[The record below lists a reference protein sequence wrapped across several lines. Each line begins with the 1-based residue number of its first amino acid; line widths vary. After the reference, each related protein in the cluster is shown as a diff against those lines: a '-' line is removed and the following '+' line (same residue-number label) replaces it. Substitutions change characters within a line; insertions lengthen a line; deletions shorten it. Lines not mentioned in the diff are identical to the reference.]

1 MEALD
6 KPEVAY
12 WSSFAGPGPRH
23 EQKEQIRIHGVPAD
37 AMKKINESPTNV
49 DLLAH
54 YLFPWFDFWNSRL
67 CHVLIWIAC
76 IIHPGSIGILQP
88 TLIII
93 ESTKMTRLFLDEMLV
108 SVFVTGITQAL
119 FERFLLGDFA
129 MDFLI
134 TICITII
141 VII

>member
-54 YLFPWFDFWNSRL
+54 YLFPWFDFWNSSTMFL
-67 CHVLIWIAC
+67 S
-76 IIHPGSIGILQP
+76 GSP
-88 TLIII
+88 VSYTLDQ
-93 ESTKMTRLFLDEMLV
+93 SAF
-108 SVFVTGITQAL
+108 FNPP
-119 FERFLLGDFA
+119 
-129 MDFLI
+129 
-134 TICITII
+134 
-141 VII
+141 